1 MIESYYRDQAAICAL
16 EAGSS
21 SLPRVRERAARAQ
34 EAWLKMA
41 DRAAASARI
50 KAVGR
55 T

>member
-1 MIESYYRDQAAICAL
+1 MESYYRDQAALCAK
-16 EAGSS
+16 EAGTSA
-21 SLPRVRERAARAQ
+21 LPRVRERAARAE
-34 EAWLKMA
+34 EAWLKLA